1 MEGRPVMKNINVFLR
16 KAYEI
21 GLSMKEMY
29 LFVAF
34 VALVSAYAYGGV
46 QMLLLHTEAPW
57 IFFIIYA
64 VVWVLGAIALC
75 VGTSVLL
82 RHIRRMENTKQPSP
96 PKTPPPDAYILN
108 RAA

>member
-1 MEGRPVMKNINVFLR
+1 MKKTRDFLY

-21 GLSMKEMY
+21 ALSVKEMY

-46 QMLLLHTEAPW
+46 QMLLLHTEPPW

-64 VVWVLGAIALC
+64 LVWVLCAIALC
-75 VGTSVLL
+75 VGTSMLL
-82 RHIRRMENTKQPSP
+82 RHIRHMENTKQPSP
-96 PKTPPPDAYILN
+96 PKTPPPDAYIPD